1 MKNLSIVRLKIFFIF
16 ITISSLNATS
26 MEVLEVR
33 MLDSYSITKE
43 FPGKLLP
50 VQQSKLSF
58 QISGKVND
66 IYVDVGDVVKKGD
79 ILAKL
84 DDREAL
90 ARLNQAKASYDLS
103 KQVLDRFVDL
113 RQKGH
118 ISIQDLDRA
127 KSDFTISKSQFEFY
141 KVKLE
146 QTNLISPFDAVIQ
159 SRFLDIGSVINS
171 GVSILEIIDSKY
183 VEAHI
188 SLPVIFLNDMQI
200 GKLYN
205 FDVNGEIFQAS
216 FSRIAP
222 MSPGGSNSRLAIFK
236 FSDLLNPGSITNLK
250 LKVIKKSRGTWVPLK
265 SLSQSDEGL
274 WAIYTIDEQK
284 EIVRDLV
291 EIIYFE
297 DEYAYVNGTINNGDL
312 VILGGASKII
322 AGKKINL

>member
-1 MKNLSIVRLKIFFIF
+1 
-16 ITISSLNATS
+16 

-33 MLDSYSITKE
+33 MLDSYSMTKQ

-58 QISGKVND
+58 EISGKVND
-66 IYVDVGDVVKKGD
+66 IFVDVGDVVKKGD

-103 KQVLDRFVDL
+103 KQVLDRFEDL

-146 QTNLISPFDAVIQ
+146 QTSLISPFDAVIQ

-171 GVSILEIIDSKY
+171 GVSILEIIDSKH

-274 WAIYTIDEQK
+274 WAIYTISEQK

-297 DEYAYVNGTINNGDL
+297 DDYAYVNGTINNGDL
-312 VILGGASKII
+312 VILGGASKVI
-322 AGKKINL
+322 AGKKVNL